1 MTFPSGDPWGVPT
14 PPPASVTPGPSETP
28 ETPEPSGPVIVEIAE
43 MQITS
48 TRVHTPVGDLPLA
61 GSRWL
66 VTDHW
71 TSQRRTP
78 TWAKIVAFAGIC
90 FTAGLSLFL
99 LMFKEQVAQG
109 TVNVTVTSGQ
119 QQYVSRVP
127 VQHEDDVAAINQQV
141 NYIRSLAAL

>member
-1 MTFPSGDPWGVPT
+1 MTFPSGDPWGAPP
-14 PPPASVTPGPSETP
+14 PPPASEAPDP
-28 ETPEPSGPVIVEIAE
+28 PEPSGPVIVEIAE

-48 TRVHTPVGDLPLA
+48 TLVHTPVGDLPLA

-71 TSQRRTP
+71 LSHRRTP
-78 TWAKIVAFAGIC
+78 TWAKIGAFAGIC
-90 FTAGLSLFL
+90 FTGGLSLFL
-99 LMFKEQVAQG
+99 LLFKEPVAQG

-119 QQYVSRVP
+119 HQYVSRVP
-127 VQHEDDVAAINQQV
+127 VQTEDDVTAINQQV

>member
-1 MTFPSGDPWGVPT
+1 M
-14 PPPASVTPGPSETP
+14 
-28 ETPEPSGPVIVEIAE
+28 PEPPGPVIVEIAE
-43 MQITS
+43 LQITS
-48 TRVHTPVGDLPLA
+48 ALVRTPAGDLPLA

-90 FTAGLSLFL
+90 FTGGLSLFL
-99 LMFKEQVAQG
+99 LLFKEPVALG

-119 QQYVSRVP
+119 HQYVSRVP

>member
-1 MTFPSGDPWGVPT
+1 MTFPSGDPWGAPSS
-14 PPPASVTPGPSETP
+14 PPASETP
-28 ETPEPSGPVIVEIAE
+28 APPEPSGPVIAEIAE

-48 TRVHTPVGDLPLA
+48 TMVHTPVGDLPLS

-66 VTDHW
+66 VTDQW
-71 TSQRRTP
+71 LSQRRTP
-78 TWAKIVAFAGIC
+78 TWAKIAAFGGIC

-99 LMFKEQVAQG
+99 LLFKEPIAQG

-119 QQYVSRVP
+119 HQYVSRVP
-127 VQHEDDVAAINQQV
+127 VRNEDDVTAINQQV

>member
-1 MTFPSGDPWGVPT
+1 MTFPSGDPWGVPSS
-14 PPPASVTPGPSETP
+14 PPASEIPAS
-28 ETPEPSGPVIVEIAE
+28 PEPSGPVIAEIAE

-48 TRVHTPVGDLPLA
+48 TMVRTPVGDLPLA

-71 TSQRRTP
+71 LSQRRTP
-78 TWAKIVAFAGIC
+78 TWARIVAFGGIC

-99 LMFKEQVAQG
+99 LLFKEAVVQG
-109 TVNVTVTSGQ
+109 TVSVTVTSGQ
-119 QQYVSRVP
+119 HQYVSRVP
-127 VQHEDDVAAINQQV
+127 VRHEDDVNEINQQV

>member
-1 MTFPSGDPWGVPT
+1 MTFPSGDPWGT
-14 PPPASVTPGPSETP
+14 PSPPAASATPGSP
-28 ETPEPSGPVIVEIAE
+28 ENPAMPEPSGPVIAEIAE

-48 TRVHTPVGDLPLA
+48 TLVLTPVGDLPLA

-71 TSQRRTP
+71 LSQRRTP
-78 TWAKIVAFAGIC
+78 TWAKIVAFGGIC

-99 LMFKEQVAQG
+99 LLFKEPVAQG

-119 QQYVSRVP
+119 HQYVARVP

>member
-1 MTFPSGDPWGVPT
+1 MTFPSGDPWGAPPPT
-14 PPPASVTPGPSETP
+14 PASATPGSP
-28 ETPEPSGPVIVEIAE
+28 EIPGVPEPSGPVIVEIAE

-48 TRVHTPVGDLPLA
+48 TLVCTPVGDLPLA

-71 TSQRRTP
+71 ISQRRTP

-90 FTAGLSLFL
+90 FTGGLSLFL
-99 LMFKEQVAQG
+99 LLFKEPVAQG

-119 QQYVSRVP
+119 HQYVSRVP
-127 VQHEDDVAAINQQV
+127 VQQEDDVTAINQQV